1 MGGVVSVIVTMLLLL
16 SFLDD
21 PFHSGVG
28 GLQPEAMERTELSSS
43 SSWRSSAATS
53 RSRATTRGAAT

>member
-1 MGGVVSVIVTMLLLL
+1 MLLLL

-28 GLQPEAMERTELSSS
+28 GLQPTAMERTELLIDQQL
-43 SSWRSSAATS
+43 AVIGGDVTIPCDDAGTP
-53 RSRATTRGAAT
+53 T